1 MRNLWRTLAVAVLI
15 ANAAIAA
22 AQIPT
27 SSSEVVTTP
36 GKQADRRLLES
47 DTALRATIRCSLDRT
62 RTRAKLALATT
73 PGGKD
78 EARILRAYQSFMDWC
93 LQGTSGG
100 GISADWQL
108 MRGIFAEELYK
119 REFGERPV
127 TPNADS
133 EQAAQR
139 AAAVPVSG
147 GNAERMSLAGSAR
160 CVVARRPAVVGELVV
175 SDPFGDGERRAF
187 GKLRESLAACIDQGT
202 NATFSR
208 QMLRGYLSEAYYH
221 YSVAVKVGFR
231 PINATVAP
239 RKQQ

>member
-1 MRNLWRTLAVAVLI
+1 MRKLWNMLAVAALV
-15 ANAAIAA
+15 AAPIVAT

-27 SSSEVVTTP
+27 SSTEVVTTP
-36 GKQADRRLLES
+36 GKQADRRLIES
-47 DTALRATIRCSLDRT
+47 DAALRATIRCSLDRT
-62 RTRAKLALATT
+62 RSRATLALATT

-78 EARILRAYQSFMDWC
+78 EARILRAYQSFMEWC

-119 REFGERPV
+119 REFGDRPV
-127 TPNADS
+127 TPSVDS
-133 EQAAQR
+133 EQAAQW
-139 AAAVPVSG
+139 ATATPMSG
-147 GNAERMSLAGSAR
+147 GNPVRMSLAGSAR
-160 CVVARRPAVVGELVV
+160 CVVARRPAVVGDLVV

-208 QMLRGYLSEAYYH
+208 QMLRGYLSEAFYH
-221 YSVAVKVGFR
+221 YSVAVKAGFR
-231 PINATVAP
+231 PVNATAV
-239 RKQQ
+239 KQR